1 MNNIT
6 LHPRY
11 QTHRESGKSNPL
23 ESDGVYKSL
32 EWNLPVS
39 SLALVLVDVWNW
51 DYLEDV
57 WARDEEIVQRGILPV
72 LGACRKAG
80 ITIIHA
86 PCSIVAD
93 KYPQFRQ
100 PFVADK
106 TAPSWPPEEFLS
118 LTGEFAALG
127 RPNTDLAKKIREH
140 SLHQRDMHPLVRP
153 LPGEIAVGND
163 GAELHAVLEA
173 KQSLV
178 LLYAGFHANLCLLGR
193 DYGVPAMLRRG
204 YQIIVL
210 TDCVNAIETAATLQG
225 HKQARVMEEIY
236 SLFGSY
242 VMHSTDLIGA
252 LTQRHP
258 DDSNS

>member
-1 MNNIT
+1 MRNAII
-6 LHPRY
+6 HPRY
-11 QTHRESGKSNPL
+11 QTHLESSKTNAL

-32 EWNLPVS
+32 EWDLPVS

-93 KYPQFRQ
+93 KYPQFRH
-100 PFVADK
+100 PFVPDK
-106 TAPSWPPEEFLS
+106 TPPSWPPKDFLS

-127 RPNTDLAKKIREH
+127 RPHSELTEKIREH
-140 SLHQRDMHPLVRP
+140 SLHHRDMHPLVRP
-153 LPGEIAVGND
+153 LPGEIVVGND

-173 KQSLV
+173 KKSLV
-178 LLYAGFHANLCLLGR
+178 LLYVGFHANLCLIGR
-193 DYGVPAMLRRG
+193 DYGVPTMLRRG

-225 HKQARVMEEIY
+225 HKQARAMEEMF
-236 SLFGSY
+236 SLLGSY

-252 LTQRHP
+252 LTHLHP